1 MRAKPR
7 FVVEIKPRPRTDV
20 FRQRSRRVN
29 LSYFPRKRFYH
40 LPLKLSAVALALF
53 LYVGGSVLAPAPGG
67 TLALTEDRAAL
78 EAELRQLEAQ
88 MAEYEKTISE
98 YRRQGKSLQGEIGVL
113 ETKIKQINTQIQAIN
128 LSLQRLNSNIY
139 QTTNK
144 IGDVEGDIDFN
155 QEALADLIREIDAHD
170 KKGLME
176 ILLENPKL
184 SDFFG
189 SVNDL
194 MATQES
200 LGITLEKLTQL
211 RGELI
216 TQRELLA
223 MEKEDVEALRVYQ
236 LRQKQSVDVVRSEK
250 DQLLKVTKGKE
261 SEYQKLLTE
270 TQKSAAEIRSRLYQL
285 LGGGQ
290 MSFGQAY
297 ELASIAE
304 KATGVRA
311 AFLLAVLDRESALGR
326 NVGKCSYKTAMAP
339 GPPFSS
345 RDDVTP
351 FLQITAELGLN
362 PEATL
367 VSCPNADGAYGG
379 AMGPAQFI
387 PTTWMSY
394 KDKVAAITGNRPA
407 SPWRNLDAFV
417 AAALYLKNAGA
428 GSNEL
433 AAAARYYCGSNWNR
447 YVCTQVYGRNVVEKA
462 AEFEQDIKVLKS
474 G

>member
-1 MRAKPR
+1 MRPKPK
-7 FVVEIKPRPRTDV
+7 FVLEIKPRQRTDV
-20 FRQRSRRVN
+20 FRRRERRVN
-29 LSYFPRKRFYH
+29 LSYFPRKSFYH
-40 LPLKLSAVALALF
+40 LPLKFLVVAFALF

-67 TLALTEDRAAL
+67 TLAVTEDRASL
-78 EAELRQLEAQ
+78 EAELRKLEAQ
-88 MAEYEKTISE
+88 MADYEKTISE
-98 YRRQGKSLQGEIGVL
+98 YRSQGKSLQGEINIL
-113 ETKIKQINTQIQAIN
+113 QTKIKQINTQIQAIN
-128 LSLQRLNSNIY
+128 LSLQRLNTNIY

-144 IGDVEGDIDFN
+144 IGDVEGNIDFN
-155 QEALADLIREIDAHD
+155 QEALADLIKKIDEQD
-170 KKGLME
+170 QKGLME

-200 LGITLEKLTQL
+200 VGITLEKLTQL
-211 RGELI
+211 RSELI

-236 LRQKQSVDVVRSEK
+236 VQQKQAADGVRSEK

-270 TQKSAAEIRSRLYQL
+270 TQKSAAEIRTRLYQL
-285 LGGGQ
+285 IGGGQ

-304 KATGVRA
+304 RATGVRA

-339 GPPFSS
+339 GPPYSS

-351 FLQITAELGLN
+351 FLKITAELGLN
-362 PEATL
+362 PDTTL

-387 PTTWMSY
+387 PTTWVGY
-394 KDKVAAITGNRPA
+394 KDKVAAITGNSPA

-417 AAALYLKNAGA
+417 AAALYLKSAGA
-428 GSNEL
+428 GCNEL

-462 AEFEQDIKVLKS
+462 AQFEQDIQLLKS
-474 G
+474 

>member
-1 MRAKPR
+1 MNPKPK
-7 FVVEIKPRPRTDV
+7 FLLDIKPRPKTDV
-20 FRQRSRRVN
+20 FRRREERVN
-29 LSYFPRKRFYH
+29 LSYFPKRRFYH
-40 LPLKLSAVALALF
+40 LPLKLSAVALILS
-53 LYVGGSVLAPAPGG
+53 LYVGGSVFAPIGGG
-67 TLALTEDRAAL
+67 TFAAEDRASL
-78 EAELRQLEAQ
+78 EAELKRLETEIA
-88 MAEYEKTISE
+88 AYEKTIGE
-98 YRRQGKSLQGEIGVL
+98 YRSQGKSLQGEIGVL
-113 ETKIKQINTQIQAIN
+113 ETKIKQMNAQIQAIN
-128 LSLQRLNSNIY
+128 LSLRKLSGNIT
-139 QTTNK
+139 QTTGK
-144 IGDVEGDIDFN
+144 IGQVEGDIDLN

-170 KKGLME
+170 QKGLME

-194 MATQES
+194 LATQES
-200 LGITLEKLTQL
+200 LGIALSKLTQL
-211 RGELI
+211 RGDLI

-223 MEKEDVEALRVYQ
+223 MEKEDVEALKVYQ
-236 LRQKQSVDVVRSEK
+236 VRQKQSADLVRGEK

-261 SEYQKLLTE
+261 SEYQKLLTQ
-270 TQKSAAEIRSRLYQL
+270 TQKSASEIRVRLYQL

-290 MSFGQAY
+290 MAFGQAY

-311 AFLLAVLDRESALGR
+311 AFILAVLDRESALGR

-339 GPPFSS
+339 GPPLSS

-351 FLQITAELGLN
+351 FLKITAELGLN
-362 PEATL
+362 PDTTL

-387 PTTWMSY
+387 PTTWMGY
-394 KDKVAAITGNRPA
+394 KDKVAAITGDSPA
-407 SPWRNLDAFV
+407 SPWRNIDAFV
-417 AAALYLKNAGA
+417 AAGLYLKSAGA

-433 AAAARYYCGSNWNR
+433 NAAAKYYCGGNWNR
-447 YVCTQVYGRNVVEKA
+447 YVCTQVYGKAVVDRA
-462 AEFEQDIKVLKS
+462 AQFAQDIQVLKQ

>member
-1 MRAKPR
+1 MRPR
-7 FVVEIKPRPRTDV
+7 PKFVLEIKSKPRTDV
-20 FRQRSRRVN
+20 FRRRDRRVN
-29 LSYFPRKRFYH
+29 LSYSPAKRFYH
-40 LPLKLSAVALALF
+40 LPLKVSLIALILSV
-53 LYVGGSVLAPAPGG
+53 YVGGSVLAPVGG
-67 TLALTEDRAAL
+67 VAVTEDRASL

-88 MAEYEKTISE
+88 IAEYEGTISK
-98 YRRQGKSLQGEIGVL
+98 YRSQGKSLQGEIGIL
-113 ETKIKQINTQIQAIN
+113 ETKIKQMNAQIQAIN
-128 LSLQRLNSNIY
+128 LSLQKLSGNIT
-139 QTTNK
+139 QTTGK
-144 IGDVEGDIDFN
+144 IGQVEEGIELN
-155 QEALADLIREIDAHD
+155 QGALADLIREIDAYD
-170 KKGLME
+170 QKGLME

-194 MATQES
+194 LATQES

-216 TQRELLA
+216 THRELLA
-223 MEKEDVEALRVYQ
+223 MEKEDVEALKVYQ
-236 LRQKQSVDVVRSEK
+236 VRQKQSVDSVRSEK

-261 SEYQKLLTE
+261 SEYQKLLTQ
-270 TQKSAAEIRSRLYQL
+270 TQKSASEIRVRLYQL

-290 MSFGQAY
+290 MTFGQAY

-304 KATGVRA
+304 RATGVRA

-326 NVGKCSYKTAMAP
+326 NTGRCSYKTAMAP
-339 GPPFSS
+339 GPPNSS

-362 PEATL
+362 PDTTL

-387 PTTWMSY
+387 PTTWIGY
-394 KDKVAAITGNRPA
+394 KDKVAAITGNSPA
-407 SPWRNLDAFV
+407 SPWRNVDAFV
-417 AAALYLKNAGA
+417 AAGLYLKSAGA
-428 GSNEL
+428 GSNEIN
-433 AAAARYYCGSNWNR
+433 AAARYYCGGNWNR
-447 YVCTQVYGRNVVEKA
+447 YVCTQVYGKA
-462 AEFEQDIKVLKS
+462 VANRATQFEQDIQVLKQ